1 MVKNSFGNQ
10 LLVTGS
16 AVGLTD
22 GQLQERFATTVRGS
36 NDAAEAAFET
46 IVSRHGPMVLTVCRQ
61 VLGDAHAAEDAFQ
74 ATFLVLVRCAATLRV
89 REQRSLGPWLYGV
102 AYRTALKARKGAARQ
117 RVREERV
124 AMPEARAEQVVAAL
138 EREDIGAALHQ
149 EVSWLPAKYR
159 AAVVLCYFEGR
170 THDEAAAALQWP
182 VGRSAAIWR
191 VAATSFA
198 AALLVAALHPPD

>member
-1 MVKNSFGNQ
+1 MTESNAQVQRQLHQ

-22 GQLQERFATTVRGS
+22 GQLQERFATTARGS

-89 REQRSLGPWLYGV
+89 REQRRWAHGSMELLIGP
-102 AYRTALKARKGAARQ
+102 
-117 RVREERV
+117 
-124 AMPEARAEQVVAAL
+124 
-138 EREDIGAALHQ
+138 H
-149 EVSWLPAKYR
+149 
-159 AAVVLCYFEGR
+159 
-170 THDEAAAALQWP
+170 
-182 VGRSAAIWR
+182 
-191 VAATSFA
+191 
-198 AALLVAALHPPD
+198 